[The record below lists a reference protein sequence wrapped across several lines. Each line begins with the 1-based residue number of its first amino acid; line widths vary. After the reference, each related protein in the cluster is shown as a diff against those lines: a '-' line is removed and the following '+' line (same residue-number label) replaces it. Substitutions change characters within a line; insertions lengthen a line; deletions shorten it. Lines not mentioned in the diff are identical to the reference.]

1 MKVTGRAPVRVDIAG
16 AWTDVVY
23 FFEPFGGATVNAAI
37 TYWVEGEL
45 HVGRHA
51 PTQEGVQIRYE
62 TQVPTGSGL
71 GTSAAMNVLWLAL
84 VRAEPV
90 TTPEARQMIA
100 EGAYQAEKI
109 LGIVGG
115 KQDQYAASFGGINLF
130 EFFTDR
136 TRVHPVK
143 IPSDKLAE
151 LERLL
156 VLCYT
161 GASRLSSRIHEN
173 VWGRFGRGNREVLDA
188 LLTMRDSAYE
198 AKEALEKGEWDR
210 VGRILTTQF
219 ECSKRL
225 DPSTSNVTI
234 ERLFSEVA
242 QDILGG
248 KPCGAGGGGCLL
260 FLSNDLE
267 AKSRVERKIA
277 AAGMTLLPFRFD
289 FAGLTVHIE
298 P

>member
-1 MKVTGRAPVRVDIAG
+1 MKVTGRAPVRVDLAG

-23 FFEPFGGATVNAAI
+23 FFEPFGGATLNAAI
-37 TYWVEGEL
+37 GYWVEGEL
-45 HVGRHA
+45 LVGRHA
-51 PTQEGVQIRYE
+51 PTQDGVQIRYH

-100 EGAYQAEKI
+100 EGSYQAEKI

-115 KQDQYAASFGGINLF
+115 KQDQYAAAFGGINLF
-130 EFFTDR
+130 EFFKDR
-136 TRVHPVK
+136 SVVHPVR
-143 IPSDKLAE
+143 IPADKLAE
-151 LERLL
+151 LERRL

-173 VWGRFGRGNREVLDA
+173 VWGRFSRGHREVLDA
-188 LLTMRDSAYE
+188 LLTMRDSAYQ
-198 AKEALEKGEWDR
+198 AKEALEKGDWEE
-210 VGRILTTQF
+210 VGKILTLQF

-225 DPSTSNVTI
+225 DASTTNETI

-242 QDILGG
+242 PDILGG

-260 FLSNDLE
+260 FLCKDQD
-267 AKSRVERKIA
+267 AKSRVEEKITTHK
-277 AAGMTLLPFRFD
+277 MTLLPFRFD